1 MRILYIYR
9 SMESGP
15 SIRRVFQP
23 IESRMRDFAEVDSIY
38 LPSPYASIS
47 ALCKNIRY
55 AMSYVKKHDFDVIHI
70 TGDVYYLA
78 YFLRKYKVVTTVH
91 DLGFYTTAPQK
102 TLRTYLQRCIW
113 IKPLKY
119 SSLVTFI
126 SEKSCNEALALEE
139 LKNTIVIPNAV
150 YDNYQYAPKKLND
163 ECPVILHLGTKPN
176 KNLVN
181 TIKALSGIECHLRII
196 GKIDSTIEGLLKNY
210 NVNYSNAS
218 NLSDDEILE
227 EYKKC
232 DIVSFPS
239 LYEGFGMPIIEGQ
252 AIGRPVLTSN
262 LSPMREIAGGAA
274 VLVNPNDVDSIR
286 DGFIKVKEKS
296 EEFVSKGL
304 KNAVRYRVGEI
315 SQQYLQCYKLLHATT
330 ICKS

>member
-1 MRILYIYR
+1 
-9 SMESGP
+9 
-15 SIRRVFQP
+15 
-23 IESRMRDFAEVDSIY
+23 MRDFAEVDSIF
-38 LPSPYASIS
+38 LPSPYASFHS
-47 ALCKNIRY
+47 LYRNIRY
-55 AMSYVKKHDFDVIHI
+55 VLAYVKKHNYDVIHI

-126 SEKSCNEALALEE
+126 SEKSRQEALALEE

-210 NVNYSNAS
+210 NVNYSNVS

-252 AIGRPVLTSN
+252 AIGRPVVTSS
-262 LSPMREIAGGAA
+262 LSPMKEIAGEAA
-274 VLVNPNDVDSIR
+274 VLVNPNDVSSIR
-286 DGFIKVKEKS
+286 DGFIKASENYDSLVSQGLENVKKYRIE
-296 EEFVSKGL
+296 
-304 KNAVRYRVGEI
+304 AVANK
-315 SQQYLQCYKLLHATT
+315 YLNSYNSLLL
-330 ICKS
+330 

>member
-1 MRILYIYR
+1 MRVLYIYR

-23 IESRMRDFAEVDSIY
+23 IESRIRDFAEVDSIF
-38 LPSPYASIS
+38 LPSPYASLS
-47 ALCKNIRY
+47 ALYKNIRY

-91 DLGFYTTAPQK
+91 DLGFFTTAHQK
-102 TLRTYLQRCIW
+102 TLRTLLLRCIW
-113 IKPLKY
+113 IMPLKY
-119 SSLVTFI
+119 SYLVTFI
-126 SEKSCNEALALEE
+126 SEKSRYEALTLEE

-176 KNLVN
+176 KNLAN

-252 AIGRPVLTSN
+252 AIGRPVVTSD
-262 LSPMREIAGGAA
+262 LSPMKEIAGKAA
-274 VLVNPNDVDSIR
+274 VLVNPNDADSIR
-286 DGFIKVKEKS
+286 DGFVKAKENYDS
-296 EEFVSKGL
+296 LVSRGL
-304 KNAVRYRVGEI
+304 ENVKKYRVETVANK
-315 SQQYLQCYKLLHATT
+315 YLQSYNSLLG
-330 ICKS
+330 KK

>member
-9 SMESGP
+9 SKDSGP

-23 IESRMRDFAEVDSIY
+23 IESRMREYADVDSIF
-38 LPSPYASIS
+38 LPSPYASLS
-47 ALCKNIRY
+47 ALYKNVRY
-55 AMSYVKKHDFDVIHI
+55 VMSYVKKHKFDVIHI

-78 YFLRKYKVVTTVH
+78 YFLRRYKVVTTVH

-102 TLRTYLQRCIW
+102 SLRTFLLRCMW

-126 SEKSCNEALALEE
+126 SEKSLHEALALEK

-176 KNLVN
+176 KNLAN

-196 GKIDSTIEGLLKNY
+196 GKIDSVTEELLRKY
-210 NVNYSNAS
+210 NVNYSNTS
-218 NLSDDEILE
+218 NITDDEILE

-252 AIGRPVLTSN
+252 AIGRPVVTSN
-262 LSPMREIAGGAA
+262 LSPMREIAGEGT
-274 VLVNPNDVDSIR
+274 VLVNPNDVSSIR
-286 DGFIKVKEKS
+286 DGFIKASENYDSLVSQGLENVKKYRIEAVANKYLKGYKS
-296 EEFVSKGL
+296 
-304 KNAVRYRVGEI
+304 
-315 SQQYLQCYKLLHATT
+315 LLV
-330 ICKS
+330 